1 MNFSIRQGKVR
12 FEVFPLKLWDEI
24 SKIDVTFKFYLSLT
38 FMHESG
44 SEPPPLPFHWQH
56 SYISWVVYLG
66 SIHAKMHWRQED
78 FNIEDEKKK
87 KRQDLSYS
95 IVSDTL
101 TSSLTDISVQPKKP
115 FSLHKLS
122 IASFSMG
129 LVLDKSLWRLN
140 EKKNGEI
147 WIIEFNQR
155 DVDWKQE

>member
-87 KRQDLSYS
+87 KGKIFLTPLSL
-95 IVSDTL
+95 IHWHLLWL
-101 TSSLTDISVQPKKP
+101 TSLSNPRSHFLYISCQ
-115 FSLHKLS
+115 LLLS
-122 IASFSMG
+122 QW
-129 LVLDKSLWRLN
+129 VLCLINHSED
-140 EKKNGEI
+140 
-147 WIIEFNQR
+147 
-155 DVDWKQE
+155 